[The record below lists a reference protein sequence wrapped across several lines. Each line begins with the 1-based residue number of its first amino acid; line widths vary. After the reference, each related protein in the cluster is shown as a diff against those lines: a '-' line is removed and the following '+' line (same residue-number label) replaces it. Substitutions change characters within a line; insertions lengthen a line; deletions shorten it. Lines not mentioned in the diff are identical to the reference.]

1 MYGRLDPAE
10 NHAPEFQTDNNKTD
24 NYSITS
30 AIEDTD
36 VYQEDDENYL
46 SIVETNGSSI
56 ISD

>member
-36 VYQEDDENYL
+36 VYQEDDEN
-46 SIVETNGSSI
+46 
-56 ISD
+56 

>member
-1 MYGRLDPAE
+1 MYGRLDRAV
-10 NHAPEFQTDNNKTD
+10 NHAPKFQTENNKTD
-24 NYSITS
+24 NNSITS

>member
-1 MYGRLDPAE
+1 MYGRLDRAV
-10 NHAPEFQTDNNKTD
+10 NHAPKFQTENNKKDNN
-24 NYSITS
+24 SITS

-46 SIVETNGSSI
+46 SIVENNGSSI